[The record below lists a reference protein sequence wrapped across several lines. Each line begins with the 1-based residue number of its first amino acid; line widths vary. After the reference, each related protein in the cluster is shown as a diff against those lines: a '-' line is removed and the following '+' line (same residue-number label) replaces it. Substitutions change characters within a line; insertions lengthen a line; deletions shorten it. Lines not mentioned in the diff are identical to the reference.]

1 MKETVLR
8 EQITAGRGGWRT
20 LPKAWRTVFGMDD
33 RESRDVK
40 DELESSRFRRQERNA
55 VERRAYAKV
64 LRQKCFG
71 LLKEVKKI
79 RMVGE

>member
-1 MKETVLR
+1 MKEIVLR

-40 DELESSRFRRQERNA
+40 DELESSRFRR
-55 VERRAYAKV
+55 
-64 LRQKCFG
+64 
-71 LLKEVKKI
+71 
-79 RMVGE
+79 